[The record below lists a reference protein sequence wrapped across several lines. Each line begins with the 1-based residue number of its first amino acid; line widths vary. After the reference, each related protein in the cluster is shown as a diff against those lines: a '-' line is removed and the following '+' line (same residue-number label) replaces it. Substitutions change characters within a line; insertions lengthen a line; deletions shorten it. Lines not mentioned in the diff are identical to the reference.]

1 MTIHVGT
8 APDAWGVWYAEDPRQ
23 TPWERYLN
31 EVARAGYAWTELG
44 PWGYLPTDRA
54 QLNDAL
60 ASRNLA
66 LCGAAV
72 VHPLAQPDALKT
84 LSDRLAPL
92 CETLVATRTPWLL
105 LMDDSDV
112 YATREARI
120 AAPETWQ
127 HIMRVITETGRRVAQ
142 SYGLH
147 LLIHPHVGTAIETE
161 EEIVRLMADTPAE
174 FVKLCFDFGHH
185 AYTGAN
191 ALAFMR
197 SYADRIPYYHFKNLD
212 GVIHARAM
220 ADGTPFMD
228 VFQNGVMCEL
238 DKGIMD
244 FASIVSFLKERN
256 FDGFAVVEQDMYP
269 CPPEKP
275 FPIALHNRAVL
286 KQLGL

>member
-1 MTIHVGT
+1 VTRYRPRYTIPMTSH
-8 APDAWGVWYAEDPRQ
+8 
-23 TPWERYLN
+23 
-31 EVARAGYAWTELG
+31 
-44 PWGYLPTDRA
+44 
-54 QLNDAL
+54 
-60 ASRNLA
+60 NL
-66 LCGAAV
+66 
-72 VHPLAQPDALKT
+72 T
-84 LSDRLAPL
+84 
-92 CETLVATRTPWLL
+92 
-105 LMDDSDV
+105 
-112 YATREARI
+112 
-120 AAPETWQ
+120 
-127 HIMRVITETGRRVAQ
+127 IM
-142 SYGLH
+142 
-147 LLIHPHVGTAIETE
+147 
-161 EEIVRLMADTPAE
+161 RLMADTPAE

-244 FASIVSFLKERN
+244 FAAVVSFLEERN

-275 FPIALHNRAVL
+275 FPIALHNLAVL